1 MRKKILILAGTHF
14 QIPVI
19 EYAKSHGHYVITCD
33 NKPEN
38 PGHKAADEYVNM
50 STTNLDGVLEVAKT
64 RKIDGILAYASDPA
78 ALAASYVSEA
88 LHLPG
93 NSYNSVLTLSDKGFF
108 RKFLTENDFPVPVY
122 KVFKS
127 YNEASFFYN
136 TLKRSV
142 FVKPVDSSGSKGIT
156 RLPPGADL
164 KSPFNYALEFS
175 RKREVIIE
183 EEIERKGPHIHGEA
197 FIYVGKIIFMLLGD
211 QYFCK
216 ANACTPISTTLPSL
230 FHSDLMSEIELKLTR
245 LIKLVDFKTGGL
257 NIEII
262 RDQNDKIYFLEI
274 GARNGGNF
282 MPELARMATGFN
294 MAGVNVNAVLNEPL
308 DFSYSFPEDMFY
320 TQLILHSHS
329 NGIYSGFNLDK
340 QFIDNIKYKIEYFL
354 KGDNVQIYRDSRFV
368 IGVFLFKF
376 NDKVKCNRFINYII
390 QNNLINLI

>member
-19 EYAKSHGHYVITCD
+19 EYAKIRGHYVITCD

-38 PGHKAADEYVNM
+38 PGHKAANEYVNM
-50 STTNLDGVLEVAKT
+50 STTNLDGVLDVAKT
-64 RKIDGILAYASDPA
+64 RKIDGILAYGSDPA

-93 NSYNSVLTLSDKGFF
+93 NSYNSVLILSDKGFF

-142 FVKPVDSSGSKGIT
+142 FIKPVDSSGSKGIT

-164 KSPFNYALEFS
+164 KSPFKYALEFS
-175 RKREVIIE
+175 RKGEVIIE

-197 FIYVGKIIFMLLGD
+197 FIYAGKIIFILLGD

-216 ANACTPISTTLPSL
+216 VNACAPISTTLPSL
-230 FHSDLMSEIELKLTR
+230 FHSDLMSEIEIKLTR
-245 LIKLVDFKTGGL
+245 LIKLVNFKTGGL

-262 RDQNDKIYFLEI
+262 RDQSDKIYFLEI

-294 MAGVNVNAVLNEPL
+294 MAGANVNAVLNEPL
-308 DFSYSFPEDMFY
+308 EFSYNLPENMFY

-329 NGIYSGFNLDK
+329 NRIYSGSNLDK
-340 QFIDNIKYKIEYFL
+340 QFIDNIRYKIEYFL

-368 IGVFLFKF
+368 IGVFLLKF
-376 NDKVKCNRFINYII
+376 NDKVKCSKFINYII
-390 QNNLINLI
+390 QNNLINPI